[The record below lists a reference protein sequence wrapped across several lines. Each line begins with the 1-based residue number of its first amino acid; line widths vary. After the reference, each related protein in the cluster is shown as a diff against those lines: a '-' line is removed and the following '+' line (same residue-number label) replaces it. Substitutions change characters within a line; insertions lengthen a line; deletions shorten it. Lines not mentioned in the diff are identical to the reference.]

1 MYRENKSEDVYMS
14 TEEVKFK
21 QQVSALNGSQ
31 GVTGTGAAQ
40 QKKLD
45 ANAIAEAFKKF
56 AEKNGIKLTTE
67 SFLQIVNTHPEIFTL
82 PQDKQASAL
91 LKIFNGDKTAEEK
104 PAEQTSQSQQPAE
117 AQTQAPAATTI
128 ENNPFTTAMQ
138 SNELFTEVIE
148 TIQQEETLQ
157 AVQNLFET
165 NDIKG
170 ESAEEIT
177 EALTDDNTP
186 VTEDTPAEND
196 GQTQFKSKA
205 AQIAHQRAEE
215 LRQSGHKLRAK
226 IYDHIAAKAEKTQ
239 IEGEMIQAK
248 AEDLRAQA
256 KKAEASGNTKEAAKL
271 NRQAKAQEARA
282 EIKNYHNDVREHYAG
297 QMANFGRRVH
307 EQREK
312 TEKQQTASKKDADKF
327 KSEIFEKLDDNKKFQ
342 EYKTA
347 FAKNLFLNG
356 NPKKTEEEWNN
367 LADDSPE
374 KIACM
379 QKAEE
384 KIQSLV
390 QNSSSKINDLFD
402 KLGMK
407 NGKGQDGNI
416 ENAVEYQMLVLQA
429 ANNKGIT
436 VEEFMKKDKTEQLA
450 LIADIID
457 EDERPRNELPLMQ
470 RTIIENAELLRQA
483 VKYECEK
490 EGNSV
495 GKLSFEEMYI
505 AMRNED
511 GSKDK
516 SIKVG
521 VALKDYLTHLKET
534 QGKNFPEK
542 YQKQLDHLNRINPE
556 LLEEFGTEMGKPLEA
571 EQAIMNDPAKK
582 EQYEKASDD
591 EKIQMTVDT
600 FFEMHK
606 NPETG
611 EIDEAAFLELYKEA
625 NKQGRIELLLALQ
638 EKACQMPNKKNLL
651 LNIILTDKDGI
662 VHATGQLGTTY
673 TTKEEADLIMGAI
686 VKNNKDNPERA
697 RLLVQSGARN
707 MNDKQITYMAPKFSN
722 DAQYSILDEQTGLVS
737 MERLREAYPSLS
749 DDELQK
755 IQESFKNGKNINF
768 IHGAFQ
774 EVAANGSGKNEKDKS
789 IIDSITQNEGVVE
802 KIVNGH
808 EASEI
813 KDVNL
818 QGIAAN
824 NITDIVRDNEELG
837 VTWANQVPDLYK
849 ENQLGVHQ
857 KLATSQNDKVAE
869 TAAGNIH
876 KYDKSVQSEALK
888 ATYNSGNDKAIQA
901 AASNISKMDASVQA
915 EAIKATFATNNTQA
929 IETVLLQ
936 ANKFDAAALA
946 SIRSEFDAQVAKME
960 EKNIQSIINAY
971 AKRQVNK
978 EFGMKVDN
986 DSQQFKTRLEKYM
999 EEFKNLP
1006 TSEIYRRLCADAM
1019 FWPADMQAAMLER
1032 ASRYCPQ
1039 LFNMMLEKYGVKLL
1053 TAFGQINSSTRNEI
1067 LMQMLKSSTQRADA
1081 MEYLKANP
1089 DAAYSDAVKDLYNQ
1103 LLAEKRGDEYDKVQ
1117 AQQREVSAHQ
1127 SVPTMAFGSQTG
1139 STRTNFNTEDT
1150 YWKTKANLNYY
1161 MA

>member
-31 GVTGTGAAQ
+31 GVTGTGATQ

-117 AQTQAPAATTI
+117 AQTQAPAATTT
-128 ENNPFTTAMQ
+128 ENNPFTAAMQ
-138 SNELFTEVIE
+138 NNELFTEVIE

-165 NDIKG
+165 NNIKG

-186 VTEDTPAEND
+186 VTEDTPAENN

-215 LRQSGHKLRAK
+215 LRKSGHKLHAK
-226 IYDHIAAKAEKTQ
+226 IYDRIAAKAEKTQ
-239 IEGEMIQAK
+239 IESEMIQAK

-282 EIKNYHNDVREHYAG
+282 ERKNHHNDVREHYTG

-312 TEKQQTASKKDADKF
+312 TENQQTESKRDADKF
-327 KSEIFEKLDDNKKFQ
+327 KSETFEKLDDNKKFQ

-390 QNSSSKINDLFD
+390 QNSSSKISALFN

-407 NGKGQDGNI
+407 TGEGQDGNI
-416 ENAVEYQMLVLQA
+416 ENAVDYQMLVLQA
-429 ANNKGIT
+429 ANNKGLT

-457 EDERPRNELPLMQ
+457 KDDRPRNELPLMQ

-495 GKLSFEEMYI
+495 GDLSFEEMYI

-511 GSKDK
+511 GSTDKD
-516 SIKVG
+516 IKIG
-521 VALKDYLTHLKET
+521 IALKDYLTHLKET
-534 QGKNFPEK
+534 QGKEFPEK
-542 YQKQLDHLNRINPE
+542 YQKQLDHLNRIDPE
-556 LLEEFGTEMGKPLEA
+556 LLKEFGTEMGKPLEA
-571 EQAIMNDPAKK
+571 EQAIMNDPSKK
-582 EQYEKASDD
+582 EQYEKASDK
-591 EKIQMTVDT
+591 EKVQMTIDT

-611 EIDEAAFLELYKEA
+611 AIDEESFMELYKQA
-625 NKQGRIELLLALQ
+625 NRQGRMNILLALQ
-638 EKACQMPNKKNLL
+638 EKARHMPNSEQLLKK
-651 LNIILTDKDGI
+651 ILTDEDGR
-662 VHATGQLGTTY
+662 VHSSGQIGTIYGTT
-673 TTKEEADLIMGAI
+673 EEADLVTSAI
-686 VKNNKDNPERA
+686 VNADKNNPERA
-697 RLLVQSGARN
+697 RLLVQSCVRN
-707 MNDKQITYMAPKFSN
+707 MSDPQITYMAPKFSN
-722 DAQYSILDEQTGLVS
+722 DAQYSILDEQTGFVT
-737 MERLREAYPSLS
+737 MERLRETYPGLS

-755 IQESFKNGKNINF
+755 IQESFKNGQNINF

-774 EVAANGSGKNEKDKS
+774 EVAANGSSDNEKDKG
-789 IIDSITQNEGVVE
+789 IVDSITQNEGVVE

-915 EAIKATFATNNTQA
+915 EAIKATFATNNAQA

-1067 LMQMLKSSTQRADA
+1067 LMQMLKSSTQRNDA

-1117 AQQREVSAHQ
+1117 AQQREASTHQ

-1139 STRTNFNTEDT
+1139 STRTNFNTEDS